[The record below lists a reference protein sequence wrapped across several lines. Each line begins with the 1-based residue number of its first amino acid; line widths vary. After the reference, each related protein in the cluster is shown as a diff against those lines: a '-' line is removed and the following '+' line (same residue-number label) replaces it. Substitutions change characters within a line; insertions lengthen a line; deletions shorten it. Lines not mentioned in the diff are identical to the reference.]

1 MRVDGI
7 GQGYMAGSNQIW
19 VGVNRMGMVRVM
31 LLAFNQPESV
41 SRIWDRSGYKVFIY
55 NNLNWV

>member
-1 MRVDGI
+1 
-7 GQGYMAGSNQIW
+7 
-19 VGVNRMGMVRVM
+19 MGMVRVM

-41 SRIWDRSGYKVFIY
+41 SRIWDRSGYKGFIY